1 MTAYSEGVRAF
12 GLLSKPLV
20 CAHCDA
26 VIGTAAYRPLVSWR
40 LDITS
45 TEGCKLTPVA
55 APLLLRIAEQQLTNA
70 APEERD
76 EAQWRVRFIG
86 RQLLEVIYDLPCRKG
101 HHTLMTSP
109 QVARALR
116 QAKGEW
122 VFLKEARH

>member
-1 MTAYSEGVRAF
+1 VTAYSEDVRAF

-45 TEGCKLTPVA
+45 PEGCKLTPVA
-55 APLLLRIAEQQLTNA
+55 APLLLRIAEQQLAKA
-70 APEERD
+70 APAERE
-76 EAQWRVRFIG
+76 EAQWRVRFLA
-86 RQLLEVIYDLPCRKG
+86 RQSLEVIYDLPCRMG

-109 QVARALR
+109 QIARALR
-116 QAKGEW
+116 QAKGNW
-122 VFLKEARH
+122 VYLKETPH

>member
-1 MTAYSEGVRAF
+1 VAAYSEGVRAF
-12 GLLSKPLV
+12 VRLSKPLV

-45 TEGCKLTPVA
+45 PEGDRLTPVA
-55 APLLLRIAEQQLTNA
+55 APLLLRIAEQQLANA

-76 EAQWRVRFIG
+76 EAQWRVRFIA
-86 RQLLEVIYDLPCRKG
+86 RQLLEVIYDLPCRQG
-101 HHTLMTSP
+101 HRTLMTSP

-116 QAKGEW
+116 QAKGNW
-122 VFLKEARH
+122 VYLKEAAH